1 VLHQRVR
8 KSITGGMNFR
18 EQLKC
23 ISCICPGVD
32 LLDFI
37 WEVGRLMFRYHLEV
51 RGLNDRCFAIVSSD
65 KVMGG

>member
-1 VLHQRVR
+1 
-8 KSITGGMNFR
+8 MNFR